1 MPKPYKK
8 IQRPERQRLIALIAA
23 VSLAFAA
30 WLAFS
35 PHGAMRYYRVS
46 RDLRTARAENQR
58 ITAENKELAEEIHR
72 LKNDRAYQEDMAR
85 RNFGMVRKN
94 EMVFDFSSEKKKE
107 KEKEE

>member
-8 IQRPERQRLIALIAA
+8 IRRPERHRLIAVIA
-23 VSLAFAA
+23 VTFLAFAA

-46 RDLRTARAENQR
+46 RDLRTAKAENQR
-58 ITAENKELAEEIHR
+58 ITAENKELAKEIHR

-85 RNFGMVRKN
+85 RTFGMVRKN
-94 EMVFDFSSEKKKE
+94 EIVFDFGSEKKKE
-107 KEKEE
+107 KEKE